1 MQEFVR
7 SVAGAA
13 LQTAQLLGK
22 PVVIQ
27 ANSSLNQ
34 KFDIQASTQVSSDD
48 RLAMKYATIGNG
60 GVRVVTGV
68 NGVAVLKA
76 VQHSPRDAALYS
88 HLPFV
93 LRLPNNDLDAA
104 QRSKYRLRR
113 YETHDGQIYA
123 AYYLK
128 VLDLTATVPQLELRS
143 VVNGVTTSTPYV
155 PTLADLNPTPP
166 AVDDTVLTTTG
177 NYIAATAKV
186 PFTLSTWEIEEFLNV
201 TNIIYGDDGYAMIS
215 EIGVCSGVDRAVTGD
230 FNGTTV
236 GYTEAIGVQICTF
249 INTSIPVKF
258 INTAFNM
265 MLDTGSLE
273 PLLELTPATP

>member
-7 SVAGAA
+7 SIAGAA

-22 PVVIQ
+22 PVVIK
-27 ANSSLNQ
+27 NNTTLNQ
-34 KFDIQASTQVSSDD
+34 KFDIQASTAIADD
-48 RLAMKYATIGNG
+48 DIVTMKYATIGNG
-60 GVRVVTGV
+60 GVRVVTGTG
-68 NGVAVLKA
+68 GVAKLKA
-76 VQHSPRDAALYS
+76 VQHSPRDAGLYS

-93 LRLPNNDLDAA
+93 LRLPNDDLDPA
-104 QRSKYRLRR
+104 QRSKYRLRKL
-113 YETHDGQIYA
+113 ETHGGRIYV

-128 VLDLTATVPQLELRS
+128 VLDLTTTNPQLELRT
-143 VVNGVTTSTPYV
+143 VANGVTTSTPYT
-155 PTLADLNPTPP
+155 PTLADLSPTPP

-201 TNIIYGDDGYAMIS
+201 CNVIYDSDDYAMIS
-215 EIGVCSGVDRAVTGD
+215 EIGICSGVDRAVTGD
-230 FNGTTV
+230 FNGTSA

-258 INTAFNM
+258 INTSYTM
-265 MLDTGSLE
+265 TLDTGSLE
-273 PLLELTPATP
+273 PLLELTPTTP